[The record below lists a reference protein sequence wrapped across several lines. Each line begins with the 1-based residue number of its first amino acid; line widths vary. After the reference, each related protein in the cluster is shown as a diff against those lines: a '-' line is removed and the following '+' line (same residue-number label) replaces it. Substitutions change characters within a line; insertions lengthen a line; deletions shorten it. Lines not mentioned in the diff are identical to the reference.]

1 MNNLSLFYKRYT
13 DFINISLLII
23 LSVIVYYNCLN
34 SYFIENDDFSSLLHA
49 DRNISTIFTTNTY
62 GYNVSG
68 DYRPIEVLSH
78 QFDKNVYGD
87 DNAFGR
93 HVTNLIM
100 HILNVILVYILAYY
114 LTRKKTVGLIAGL
127 LFSVSIINSSNL
139 TAVSWISGRVDLF
152 VTFFY
157 LVTFILFLQFL
168 SNNSKTLYILSF
180 FTFVLSLMSKE
191 MAITLP
197 VLILLYLLFP
207 FPYYFKKTLKEIF
220 HSIKLASPYFLIL
233 FVYIIARF
241 IFLGGIGGHYKEAG
255 GVDVFFKLSPSTFV
269 RDLFGLAGL
278 AWPTGND
285 FNLSIFNLEINHYVI
300 FYSLFLIFII
310 FLLFIR
316 FIIVR
321 SRTLSFSFLWIFI
334 TVSPAHNLLV
344 SGALYSP
351 RYLYLPAVGF
361 SILIAAV
368 LYKLMQRKNFIP
380 HLQNKII
387 APALILFILI
397 VNSILIVR
405 HNEDFVKSGRIAK
418 ELVKDL
424 KQYKSEI
431 TPNTNLCFI
440 TYPISPISPMN
451 NVFAYFAMN
460 EILNYV
466 KSTENN
472 IQEYSYNFL
481 LLLKDSNNSKFKID
495 WLDKSSFTIN
505 IKGLKP
511 DNFFFFPA
519 KVSHLDEKIMGI
531 YGRKL
536 VPHVQ
541 PISTN
546 TDLVDNKDFLLK
558 NLKLGE
564 HPDEALKIDLKG
576 ILNNPLK
583 HNLFFLYE
591 NGHFFKFTSS
601 GIINGDRNISLL
613 IK

>member
-1 MNNLSLFYKRYT
+1 MNNYLSAFYKRHT
-13 DFINISLLII
+13 DITNISLLIV

-49 DRNISTIFTTNTY
+49 DRNIGTIFTTNTY
-62 GYNVSG
+62 GKNVSG

-114 LTRKKTVGLIAGL
+114 LTKKKTVGLIAGL
-127 LFSVSIINSSNL
+127 LFSVSMINSSNL

-157 LVTFILFLQFL
+157 LITFILFLKFL
-168 SNNSKTLYILSF
+168 SNHSKTLYLFSF
-180 FTFVLSLMSKE
+180 FTFALSLMSKE

-207 FPYYFKKTLKEIF
+207 FPYYFKKSLKEIF
-220 HSIKLASPYFLIL
+220 QSIKLAFPYFIIL
-233 FVYIIARF
+233 FIYIIARF
-241 IFLGGIGGHYKEAG
+241 KFLGGIGGHYKEPQGA
-255 GVDVFFKLSPSTFV
+255 DVFFKISPGTFV
-269 RDLFGLAGL
+269 RDLYGLAGL
-278 AWPTGND
+278 VWPTGNN
-285 FNLSIFNLEINHYVI
+285 FNLSIFNLEIDHAII
-300 FYSLFLIFII
+300 FYSLFLIFLLL
-310 FLLFIR
+310 LLFIR
-316 FIIVR
+316 FIIVQ
-321 SRTLSFSFLWIFI
+321 SRPLSFSFLWIFI
-334 TVSPAHNLLV
+334 TVIPAHNLLV

-351 RYLYLPAVGF
+351 RYLYLPAVGL
-361 SILIAAV
+361 SILIAIA
-368 LYKLMQRKNFIP
+368 LYKLMQTKNILPHIQNRIVVTVFIF
-380 HLQNKII
+380 
-387 APALILFILI
+387 LILIM
-397 VNSILIVR
+397 NSILIIR
-405 HNEDFVKSGRIAK
+405 HNEVFVKSGKIAK
-418 ELVKDL
+418 ELVRDL
-424 KQYKSEI
+424 KQYKAVIS
-431 TPNTNLCFI
+431 PNANICFI

-466 KSTENN
+466 KGTENN
-472 IQEYSYNFL
+472 TENYSYNFL
-481 LLLKDSNNSKFKID
+481 LLLKDNQKTKFKII
-495 WLDKSSFTIN
+495 WLNKSSFI
-505 IKGLKP
+505 IEGLKP
-511 DNFFFFPA
+511 DNYFIFPS
-519 KVSHLDEKIMGI
+519 KVSIQDEKIIGI

-546 TDLVDNKDFLLK
+546 TDMVENNDFLIK
-558 NLKLGE
+558 KLKLGGA
-564 HPDEALKIDLKG
+564 PAVSIRIDFRRA
-576 ILNNPLK
+576 LNNPVK

-591 NGHFFKFTSS
+591 NGNFFK
-601 GIINGDRNISLL
+601 INNSNLINNNRNMSVL